1 MDEDG
6 VSGRAWIMLLLLGL
20 LYVLSFVDRFIL
32 ALLVAPLRA
41 ELHLSDLQLGLLFG
55 TFFALF
61 YGLVGVPLARVADR
75 GNRKWLIV
83 AGVVVWCGCTI
94 ASAFATS
101 YAMLAVLRFGLATG
115 EAALTPAAFSILTD
129 AFPARR
135 RVLANT
141 LFSASGMV
149 GASTSFAI
157 GAGAIMLARPIALEW
172 QVGVWRPTLIAVGL
186 PGLALAVLF
195 AVVAREPGRGADT
208 GARVSLREVWTYL
221 AARRRLFGGL
231 FGGAGAEQ
239 TIVYA
244 LIGWSPTLLNRQFG
258 MSGPAAG
265 TRLAVAQF
273 VAAVGGT
280 LLVPTLIRQAAGLHA
295 GWAARAVAVA
305 AGTGA
310 LLVALATLTTTAGGF
325 IVASAAGSFLLT
337 GVTNAMIILVQP
349 IAPPTMRATFTALL
363 LICISSVGLGLGPP
377 LAAAVAHRAGDG
389 ADALGIGLR
398 AVALLGFVGATALFA
413 LAARPLALA
422 LASLQGGAA
431 APTARDRTRTA

>member
-1 MDEDG
+1 MDDDG
-6 VSGRAWIMLLLLGL
+6 VSRRAWIMLLLLGL
-20 LYVLSFVDRFIL
+20 FYVLSFVDRFIL

-61 YGLVGVPLARVADR
+61 YGLVGMPLARVADR

-83 AGVVVWCGCTI
+83 AGVIVWCGCTI

-157 GAGAIMLARPIALEW
+157 GAGTIMLARPIALEW
-172 QVGVWRPTLIAVGL
+172 QVGVLRPTLIAVGL

-208 GARVSLREVWTYL
+208 GARVSLREVWTHL
-221 AARRRLFGGL
+221 AARRRLFGG
-231 FGGAGAEQ
+231 AGAAQ

-280 LLVPTLIRQAAGLHA
+280 LLVPTLIRHAAGLHA
-295 GWAARAVAVA
+295 GWAARAVAMA

-310 LLVALATLTTTAGGF
+310 LLVALATLMTTAGGF

-377 LAAAVAHRAGDG
+377 LAAAVAHHAGDG

-398 AVALLGFVGATALFA
+398 AVALLGFAGATALFA

-431 APTARDRTRTA
+431 APNARDRTRTT